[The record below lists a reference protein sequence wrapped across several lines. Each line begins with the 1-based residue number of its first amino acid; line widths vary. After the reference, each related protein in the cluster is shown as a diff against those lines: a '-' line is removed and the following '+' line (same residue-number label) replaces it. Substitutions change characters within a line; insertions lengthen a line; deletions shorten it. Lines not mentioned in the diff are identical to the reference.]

1 MTISHDASV
10 LLIRELRAFQRE
22 ILLFPDDGSLWT
34 TTAGITNAA
43 GNLAL
48 HVSGNLRQFIG
59 AAVGNIPYVRNREDE
74 FGRRTGTR
82 SEIVD
87 ALEAAIAAVD
97 ASLPE
102 RELEDEFPERPGG
115 YRIKMDIFLMHLCAH
130 TAYHLGQ
137 AGYLRR
143 ALTGDSQ
150 TSGAL
155 PLKDIA
161 FT

>member
-1 MTISHDASV
+1 MATIAGNASV

-34 TTAGITNAA
+34 TMPGITNAA

-59 AAVGNIPYVRNREDE
+59 AAIGNIPYIRNREEE

-87 ALEAAIAAVD
+87 ALEAAIAAV
-97 ASLPE
+97 
-102 RELEDEFPERPGG
+102 
-115 YRIKMDIFLMHLCAH
+115 
-130 TAYHLGQ
+130 
-137 AGYLRR
+137 
-143 ALTGDSQ
+143 
-150 TSGAL
+150 
-155 PLKDIA
+155 
-161 FT
+161 